1 LDRSTDPF
9 YEPDHIAVRAV
20 LNIRANALSQQG
32 RRKKR
37 QVYRKTN
44 EPTRCRAAKAEWEH
58 KMKGY
63 AATLAIIGFLPAAA
77 AAQDAIPDLKG
88 TWRGVGKILLYGNTE
103 HLSGA
108 PGAAVIRDLDV
119 SHTVIGQEGRLLWGT
134 TSSTNN
140 DSKEPFAW
148 AMSSD
153 NKTIL
158 GADTDGYYRL
168 TVVSADRIEKCYVQN
183 SAGPRQAIVATCFMM
198 NKVKN

>member
-1 LDRSTDPF
+1 LDRRTDPF
-9 YEPDHIAVRAV
+9 YERDHIAVRAV
-20 LNIRANALSQQG
+20 LNVRASALPPTG
-32 RRKKR
+32 GCKKR
-37 QVYRKTN
+37 QVCRKTN
-44 EPTRCRAAKAEWEH
+44 EPARYRAAKAEWEY
-58 KMKGY
+58 KMKSY
-63 AATLAIIGFLPAAA
+63 AATLAIIAFLSAAA
-77 AAQDAIPDLKG
+77 AAQEAIPDLKG

-108 PGAAVIRDLDV
+108 AGAAVIRDLDV

-140 DSKEPFAW
+140 DNKEPFAW

-198 NKVKN
+198 NRVRN